1 MLESNDGTKPYPI
14 KFVIKSVLP
23 NVKNLAQLEN
33 PETQKCIKNYLER
46 RKRQMEMLKKRG
58 KRKRRSGET
67 YHIRGH
73 RNINT
78 NGEDQLNKMIDS
90 ISKDQYL
97 TSNFTYMP
105 LFFGT
110 VAPAEGQLLVAG
122 IRHNAS
128 AEEKF
133 MLEKILS
140 IKPETALIPTTTN
153 VPTNVPNLVPPLTP
167 PTNLT
172 HPEIKNNFNLDLN
185 SPEVKK
191 TLMDIMHRQQH
202 AESYEV
208 SYIKCSPRDFKTFKL
223 GNHQARKTS
232 SKRNQPS
239 STTTTKSGSASNPT
253 NCNSTDS
260 ECCKC

>member
-1 MLESNDGTKPYPI
+1 MLESKDGTKPYPI

-23 NVKNLAQLEN
+23 NVKDLAQLEN

-46 RKRQMEMLKKRG
+46 RKRQMELLKKRS
-58 KRKRRSGET
+58 KRKRRSGGT

-73 RNINT
+73 RNINPD
-78 NGEDQLNKMIDS
+78 GEDQLNRMIDS
-90 ISKDQYL
+90 ISKDQNL
-97 TSNFTYMP
+97 TSNYTYMP

-140 IKPETALIPTTTN
+140 IKPETPLTSPTTN
-153 VPTNVPNLVPPLTP
+153 VPTNVVPNLVPPLTP
-167 PTNLT
+167 PTNQT
-172 HPEIKNNFNLDLN
+172 HPEIKNNLNLDLN

-191 TLMDIMHRQQH
+191 TLMEIMHRQQH
-202 AESYEV
+202 AETYEV
-208 SYIKCSPRDFKTFKL
+208 S
-223 GNHQARKTS
+223 
-232 SKRNQPS
+232 
-239 STTTTKSGSASNPT
+239 
-253 NCNSTDS
+253 
-260 ECCKC
+260 